1 MRDPKKKFQQA
12 SAEEA
17 KNAYYEDGASIQDR
31 QGNTYHLIEEAFFSC
46 NKLHHITYADGSI
59 SISSAEPDFEFPG
72 SIWFILPKK

>member
-1 MRDPKKKFQQA
+1 MNDTQRTRGPISAKK
-12 SAEEA
+12 A
-17 KNAYYEDGASIQDR
+17 KDAYYEDCASIQDR